1 MQDTIKDS
9 ASLIQ
14 QPKDSSNISSL
25 NLNKLPQPIDTIST
39 LTGAARGPR
48 GIYSTRGGV

>member
-1 MQDTIKDS
+1 MQDTIKDN

-14 QPKDSSNISSL
+14 QPKDSNISSL
-25 NLNKLPQPIDTIST
+25 NLNKLPQPIDSISS